1 LILTNKQLD
10 VYLEE
15 HNDWSIVNEKLSK
28 TFKFSNFIQ
37 AFGFM
42 TEVAIT
48 SEAMDHHPEWSNVY
62 NRVEINLITHS
73 EGGITKLDTEI
84 ASPTPIKRIGSLRES
99 EIANKTPPLAVP
111 SSLVTASPD
120 RLMDL

>member
-1 LILTNKQLD
+1 MILSNKQLNEC
-10 VYLEE
+10 LKEL
-15 HNDWSIVNEKLSK
+15 NDWSIVNEKLSK
-28 TFKFSNFIQ
+28 TFKFANFIQ

-73 EGGITKLDTEI
+73 EGGITKLDIELAKKIDTI
-84 ASPTPIKRIGSLRES
+84 SSSIKS
-99 EIANKTPPLAVP
+99 
-111 SSLVTASPD
+111 
-120 RLMDL
+120 

>member
-1 LILTNKQLD
+1 MILTNKQLNE
-10 VYLEE
+10 YLEGLNE
-15 HNDWSIVNEKLSK
+15 WSIVNEKLSK

-73 EGGITKLDTEI
+73 EGGITKLDTELAKKI
-84 ASPTPIKRIGSLRES
+84 DTISSSIKS
-99 EIANKTPPLAVP
+99 
-111 SSLVTASPD
+111 
-120 RLMDL
+120 

>member
-1 LILTNKQLD
+1 MILTNKQLN

-15 HNDWSIVNEKLSK
+15 HNDWIIVNEKLSK

-62 NRVEINLITHS
+62 NRVEINLVTHS
-73 EGGITKLDTEI
+73 EGGITKLDIEL
-84 ASPTPIKRIGSLRES
+84 AIKIDS
-99 EIANKTPPLAVP
+99 I
-111 SSLVTASPD
+111 SSSIKP
-120 RLMDL
+120 

>member
-1 LILTNKQLD
+1 MILTNKQLN

-15 HNDWSIVNEKLSK
+15 HDGWSIVNEKLSK

-73 EGGITKLDTEI
+73 EGGITKLDIEL
-84 ASPTPIKRIGSLRES
+84 AIKIDS
-99 EIANKTPPLAVP
+99 I
-111 SSLVTASPD
+111 SSSIKP
-120 RLMDL
+120 

>member
-1 LILTNKQLD
+1 MILTNKQLD

-73 EGGITKLDTEI
+73 ESGITKLDTELAKKI
-84 ASPTPIKRIGSLRES
+84 DTISSSIKS
-99 EIANKTPPLAVP
+99 
-111 SSLVTASPD
+111 
-120 RLMDL
+120 

>member
-1 LILTNKQLD
+1 MILSNKQLNE
-10 VYLEE
+10 YLEDL
-15 HNDWSIVNEKLSK
+15 NGWSVVNEKLSK

-42 TEVAIT
+42 TQVAIT

-73 EGGITKLDTEI
+73 EGGITKLDTELAQKI
-84 ASPTPIKRIGSLRES
+84 DTISSSIKS
-99 EIANKTPPLAVP
+99 
-111 SSLVTASPD
+111 
-120 RLMDL
+120 

>member
-1 LILTNKQLD
+1 MILTNKQLN

-15 HNDWSIVNEKLSK
+15 LNDWSIVNEKLSK

-62 NRVEINLITHS
+62 NRVEINLCY
-73 EGGITKLDTEI
+73 
-84 ASPTPIKRIGSLRES
+84 A
-99 EIANKTPPLAVP
+99 
-111 SSLVTASPD
+111 
-120 RLMDL
+120 

>member
-1 LILTNKQLD
+1 MILSNKQLNEC
-10 VYLEE
+10 LEE
-15 HNDWSIVNEKLSK
+15 LNDWSIVNEKLSK
-28 TFKFSNFIQ
+28 TFKFANFIQ

-73 EGGITKLDTEI
+73 EGGITELDAELAKKIDTI
-84 ASPTPIKRIGSLRES
+84 NSSIKS
-99 EIANKTPPLAVP
+99 
-111 SSLVTASPD
+111 
-120 RLMDL
+120 

>member
-1 LILTNKQLD
+1 MILTNKQLN

-73 EGGITKLDTEI
+73 ESGITKLDTELAKKI
-84 ASPTPIKRIGSLRES
+84 DTISSSIKS
-99 EIANKTPPLAVP
+99 
-111 SSLVTASPD
+111 
-120 RLMDL
+120 

>member
-1 LILTNKQLD
+1 LILSNKQLNEC
-10 VYLEE
+10 LREL
-15 HNDWSIVNEKLSK
+15 NDWNIVNEKLSK
-28 TFKFSNFIQ
+28 SFKFSNFIQ

-73 EGGITKLDTEI
+73 EGGITKLDIELAKKIDT
-84 ASPTPIKRIGSLRES
+84 IK
-99 EIANKTPPLAVP
+99 
-111 SSLVTASPD
+111 
-120 RLMDL
+120 

>member
-1 LILTNKQLD
+1 MILSNKQLYE
-10 VYLEE
+10 YLEE
-15 HNDWSIVNEKLSK
+15 LNDWSIVNEKLSK
-28 TFKFSNFIQ
+28 SFKFSNFIQ

-73 EGGITKLDTEI
+73 EGGITKLDIELAKKIDTI
-84 ASPTPIKRIGSLRES
+84 SSSIKS
-99 EIANKTPPLAVP
+99 
-111 SSLVTASPD
+111 
-120 RLMDL
+120 

>member
-1 LILTNKQLD
+1 MILTNKQLN

-62 NRVEINLITHS
+62 NRVEINLITHN
-73 EGGITKLDTEI
+73 EGGITKLDTELAKKI
-84 ASPTPIKRIGSLRES
+84 DTISSSIKS
-99 EIANKTPPLAVP
+99 
-111 SSLVTASPD
+111 
-120 RLMDL
+120 

>member
-1 LILTNKQLD
+1 MRFDLILSNKQL
-10 VYLEE
+10 YECLEE
-15 HNDWSIVNEKLSK
+15 LNEWSIVNEKLSK
-28 TFKFSNFIQ
+28 SFKFSNFIQ

-73 EGGITKLDTEI
+73 EGGITKLDTELAMKI
-84 ASPTPIKRIGSLRES
+84 DTISCSIKS
-99 EIANKTPPLAVP
+99 
-111 SSLVTASPD
+111 
-120 RLMDL
+120 